1 MAGYII
7 EQPSTLREPEAL
19 RSLLRAPGLAESLF
33 ARLGL
38 SALSWHVIE
47 LPTPELASIK
57 GEIDIIG
64 GRLAFQD
71 ITYFERLTA
80 ENERRRPH
88 WNPSWHPYMA
98 AKQIA
103 EEGGLI
109 WPPSADYLIGLEVES
124 AYFDGERIRSD
135 KSSRSKVANILKQ
148 IDRMVDL
155 GLDRIALLDVIANH
169 PEGGEGSSAWLNAA
183 GRSHTSLLAMK
194 LVLSARLPKLHVSG
208 HWVWP
213 VGAVVGGSE
222 SHRGAG
228 APIELREALP
238 NPRSS
243 SQKRNEFGS
252 ALKAALAEAPRP
264 THFPWVLE
272 HCQACAK
279 IHRFDTRLTSHE
291 V

>member
-1 MAGYII
+1 VVDYII
-7 EQPSTLREPEAL
+7 EQPSILREPEAM
-19 RSLLRAPGLAESLF
+19 RRLLRTPGLAESLF

-38 SALSWHVIE
+38 SALSWLVIE
-47 LPTPELASIK
+47 LPTSELAGIK

-71 ITYFERLTA
+71 ITYFERLTQ
-80 ENERRRPH
+80 EHESLRPD

-103 EEGGLI
+103 EEGGLV
-109 WPPSADYLIGLEVES
+109 WPPSADYLVGLEVEC

-135 KSSRSKVANILKQ
+135 KSSRGNVANILKQ
-148 IDRMVDL
+148 IERMVDL

-169 PEGGEGSSAWLNAA
+169 PQDGEGSSAWLNAA

-194 LVLSARLPKLHVSG
+194 PVLSARLPKIHVSG

-222 SHRGAG
+222 SRRGAG
-228 APIELREALP
+228 APTELREALP
-238 NPRSS
+238 NPKSS
-243 SQKRNEFGS
+243 SQKRSEFGS
-252 ALKAALAEAPRP
+252 SLKAALAEAPSP

-279 IHRFDTRLTSHE
+279 IHRFDVCLTS
-291 V
+291 